1 MIVKICRINDI
12 QNIMSTYMCSVGWS
26 LVFIY
31 ISLGISLLTLYM
43 YQLICLLY
51 HVYMSA
57 VILYQNETAVFVG
70 EGVKA
75 VQNK

>member
-1 MIVKICRINDI
+1 
-12 QNIMSTYMCSVGWS
+12 MCSVGWS